1 MSGYM
6 LEMTCLVFLIVS
18 TDWSPYTLTLHRRFN
33 TRIADSWH
41 YLCCYRV
48 KLKSP
53 RILLRFHQVESTK
66 RVEQSVTWC
75 HSVGG
80 GRSSRRSTA
89 ARGHSRRRQSWSP
102 GSWSWA
108 DSSSLQSENISL
120 YHLLSRTTTM
130 NSSCHTWKL
139 YVYILLTGLFQLPPD
154 LTTILLQQAHVSSH
168 WFRNISL
175 YESLDL
181 FRSQI
186 NMYMPAAWGYS

>member
-1 MSGYM
+1 M
-6 LEMTCLVFLIVS
+6 
-18 TDWSPYTLTLHRRFN
+18 
-33 TRIADSWH
+33 
-41 YLCCYRV
+41 
-48 KLKSP
+48 
-53 RILLRFHQVESTK
+53 
-66 RVEQSVTWC
+66 TWC

-120 YHLLSRTTTM
+120 YHLLSKTTTM
-130 NSSCHTWKL
+130 NCSCHTWKL

-168 WFRNISL
+168 WSKNISL
-175 YESLDL
+175 YQSLDL

-186 NMYMPAAWGYS
+186 TCMCLLPKILLRIFIIWAKNVFVTAFYSTNLKLLFQYVDIQL